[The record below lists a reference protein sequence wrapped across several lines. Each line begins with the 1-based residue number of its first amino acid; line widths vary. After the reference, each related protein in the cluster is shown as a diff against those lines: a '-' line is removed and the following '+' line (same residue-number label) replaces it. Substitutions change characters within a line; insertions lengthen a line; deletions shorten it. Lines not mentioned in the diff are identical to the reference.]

1 MSFNANPNA
10 DMSLV
15 HNFCDINVERDI
27 NLAEMDEL
35 SRLNRFSDDESSGVT
50 DEEYRQLQSR
60 IMIDKLS
67 VKEDKMEAKAIKQA
81 EKEALKVAEKEAKR
95 EAKAIKKAEK
105 EALKVAE
112 KEAKKEAKAIKQA
125 EREIIKKIKDA
136 ERAGMIK
143 GKQMERERLLKNQ
156 LKKQVKHEIHEKA
169 LSKMVK
175 VAKQL
180 ERDNPDGFTIT
191 QCVNEYIK
199 QHGKINPYTLELIE
213 EGSKY
218 DISAAIRGFIYET
231 SPSSSQHWFRYG
243 YKKVREQVAP
253 WIFANKE
260 LAMINENYGWVA
272 TTPGMASDKRNN
284 IGKWRMIIDGSIA
297 YYDWDMEKYGP
308 LPSEDVLTLAETN
321 RKKGVR
327 KGKPILILKP

>member
-67 VKEDKMEAKAIKQA
+67 VKEDKMEAKAIKQ
-81 EKEALKVAEKEAKR
+81 
-95 EAKAIKKAEK
+95 AEK

>member
-67 VKEDKMEAKAIKQA
+67 VKEDKMEAKAIKQ
-81 EKEALKVAEKEAKR
+81 
-95 EAKAIKKAEK
+95 AEK

-308 LPSEDVLTLAETN
+308 LPSEDVLTLS
-321 RKKGVR
+321 
-327 KGKPILILKP
+327 